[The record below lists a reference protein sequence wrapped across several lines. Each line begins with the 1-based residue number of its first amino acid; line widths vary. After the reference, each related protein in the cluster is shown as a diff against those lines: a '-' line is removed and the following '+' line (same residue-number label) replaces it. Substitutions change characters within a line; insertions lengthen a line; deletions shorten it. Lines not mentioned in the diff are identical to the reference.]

1 MHTPSNTARKKL
13 LRASLVSAALAPLA
27 CVGIIGPSSSG
38 TQSSVSSGSPSLNYA
53 MVRLTNVQYTNTLH
67 DLFPNLTF
75 TDPTLPNENVVA
87 GFSNMAS
94 GQTATALL
102 IQDFQTAASAIATA
116 FHSQFSSVVSCT
128 PTNTTDENNCAQS
141 FITTFGK
148 QAYRRPLTS
157 DESGRLFTFY
167 QAQRAGE
174 DFQTALSDVVQ
185 VFLQAPAFL
194 YRLEGGTQ
202 APNGSLVPLTSYE
215 VASRLS
221 FFLTNSMPDATLMQA
236 ADANQLQTADQVE
249 AQARRLLMDSRAH
262 DAVAKFHYD
271 WLNLATLQGLTKDST
286 DFPNFS
292 TAIGNELASS
302 VTQFLEH
309 EFWDQDSLTSMLTDS
324 SGYVNNDTAS
334 YFGVPAPGSST
345 PQLTQLDATQRAGIL
360 TQPGLLAGL
369 ADTVDDSPVHRGVL
383 VLNSF
388 LCSPPPPPPPSV
400 NPTPPPLDPSVPTTV
415 RQRLV
420 ESHAQGSCAAC
431 HNVIDNIGFAFE
443 NYDATGAW
451 RTTDD
456 GLPVDASAQLTGTD
470 VDGSFTGAIALA
482 QRLSQSHQVA
492 QCIAYS
498 WLRYSL
504 GLDNTQVNLAAA
516 QAISDQFTSAGEAF
530 SELLVDI
537 VRSDYF
543 RSLKVSN

>member
-1 MHTPSNTARKKL
+1 VQTPSKSHRMNL
-13 LRASLVSAALAPLA
+13 ASASVIAVALAPLA
-27 CVGIIGPSSSG
+27 CVGIIGPAPSG
-38 TQSSVSSGSPSLNYA
+38 TQSNVTSGSPVLNYA

-75 TDPTLPNENVVA
+75 TDPSLPNENVVS
-87 GFSNMAS
+87 GFTNMAS

-102 IQDFQTAASAIATA
+102 IQDFQTAAAAMAGAVS
-116 FHSQFSSVVSCT
+116 SQFSSVVSCT
-128 PTNTTDENNCAQS
+128 PTNTTDEDNCAQS
-141 FITTFGK
+141 FITSFGK

-157 DESGRLFTFY
+157 DESNRLYTFY
-167 QAQRAGE
+167 QAQRASE
-174 DFQTALSDVVQ
+174 DFPTALTDVIQ
-185 VFLQAPAFL
+185 VVLQAPSFL

-202 APNGSLVPLTSYE
+202 APNGGPVPLTPYE

-221 FFLTNSMPDATLMQA
+221 YFLTNSMPDATLMQA

-249 AQARRLLMDSRAH
+249 AQARRLLMDPRAH

-271 WLNLATLQGLTKDST
+271 WLNLATLQGMTKDPT
-286 DFPNFS
+286 DFPNF
-292 TAIGNELASS
+292 TTTIGNELATS

-309 EFWDQDSLTSMLTDS
+309 EFWDENSLTSMLTDA
-324 SGYVNNDTAS
+324 SGYVNSDTAS
-334 YFGVPAPGSST
+334 YFGVSSPGSST
-345 PQLTQLDATQRAGIL
+345 PQLTPLDSTQRAGIL

-369 ADTVDDSPVHRGVL
+369 ANTVDDSPVHRGVL

-400 NPTPPPLDPSVPTTV
+400 NPSPPPLVPGMPTTV
-415 RQRLV
+415 RERLTQ
-420 ESHAQGSCAAC
+420 SHALGSCAVC

-451 RTTDD
+451 RDTDD
-456 GLPVDASAQLTGTD
+456 GLPVDSSAQLTGTD
-470 VDGSFTGAIALA
+470 VDGSFVGAIALS

-498 WLRYSL
+498 WLRYAL
-504 GLDNTQVNLAAA
+504 GLDTTQVNLAAA
-516 QAISDQFTSAGEAF
+516 QSISDQFTSAGEAF

-537 VRSDYF
+537 VGSDYF
-543 RSLKVSN
+543 RSLQVSN